1 MSPVNELRYEIF
13 SCISGIF
20 RDKPEASRALV
31 FVKTRELTVALK
43 RYLSENRDIKPF
55 GFKVE
60 RLTGSNTVDDK
71 KGEKLFVNVNSS
83 FCHTVHSLQ
92 ERQRPTKRRFWMT
105 FEVVTSIFLLRRTS
119 LRKA

>member
-1 MSPVNELRYEIF
+1 MSHVNELRFEIF
-13 SCISGIF
+13 LCISRNF

-43 RYLSENRDIKPF
+43 RYLSENRDIKRF

-71 KGEKLFVNVNSS
+71 KGEKHFMNG
-83 FCHTVHSLQ
+83 
-92 ERQRPTKRRFWMT
+92 
-105 FEVVTSIFLLRRTS
+105 
-119 LRKA
+119 